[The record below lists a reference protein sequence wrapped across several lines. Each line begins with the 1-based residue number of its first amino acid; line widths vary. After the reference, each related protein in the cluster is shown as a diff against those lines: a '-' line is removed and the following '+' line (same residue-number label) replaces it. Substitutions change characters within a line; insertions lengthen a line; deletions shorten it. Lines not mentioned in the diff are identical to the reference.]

1 MITPNHAPPPTEE
14 VTELELSTLLARP
27 RQAETAA
34 AAPDSGGIALG
45 RLAHIDEQGQ
55 IYISCPALNLHQ
67 VAAGSLQAFTTEQ
80 IGIEVAFSFN
90 PSLPQPLV
98 LGALYQPHGA
108 KAEANATDTADEA
121 ETDEA
126 EADETEAHEDEGEIF
141 VDGQRLILHA
151 QQEIELRCG
160 ESALILSADGRIELR
175 GTYITSQ
182 ASATQRI
189 LGGSINLN

>member
-108 KAEANATDTADEA
+108 KAEA